1 MAGRVGGVMC
11 ITPAVGAKA
20 RGGGWACGPSS
31 GARVRP
37 MRKVYQ
43 PHEPCGNSPRRWSGA
58 DVANFRMT
66 IGGPMQLMVWLT
78 TLCGG
83 QPSASGPSFQHP
95 PPCLLVGTQPEQT
108 TRKRE
113 AWICTPLARHVV
125 QNLSLNEGPALIG
138 TGTHAGVVPPD
149 SRCPQQTACP
159 LSMCPSAMRAGTGG
173 RSAISLVGDGRWGK
187 ISAV

>member
-1 MAGRVGGVMC
+1 
-11 ITPAVGAKA
+11 
-20 RGGGWACGPSS
+20 
-31 GARVRP
+31 
-37 MRKVYQ
+37 MRKVYRPHQ
-43 PHEPCGNSPRRWSGA
+43 PRGNSPRRWSGA

-66 IGGPMQLMVWLT
+66 IGGPMQLKVWLT

-113 AWICTPLARHVV
+113 AWIRTPLARHVV
-125 QNLSLNEGPALIG
+125 QNLSLNEAPALIG

-149 SRCPQQTACP
+149 SRCPQQSACP

-173 RSAISLVGDGRWGK
+173 RSAISPVGDPVGQNLGGLRV
-187 ISAV
+187 SV